1 MDIRQGQYALITDDM
16 ERVLCRHG
24 TDSENIDP
32 VALFAG
38 IEIELLKDTHSKVS
52 VHVADK
58 NTNFHDTIIL
68 GVSGPEK
75 TILTALEGFLRLS
88 PNCDY
93 TPIVFRSK
101 Q

>member
-1 MDIRQGQYALITDDM
+1 M
-16 ERVLCRHG
+16 ERVFCRHG

-68 GVSGPEK
+68 GVSEPEK

-88 PNCDY
+88 LNCDY

>member
-68 GVSGPEK
+68 GVLMPEK
-75 TILTALEGFLRLS
+75 TVFTATERLLTGS

-93 TPIVFRSK
+93 TPIVYCIK